1 VKRKALIFIV
11 SFLVLTPFV
20 SPIIG
25 AMDAEWDY
33 SNYLT
38 YLNILTFE
46 DPVEAGSTG
55 CLTIEVGANIPVT
68 VHYEFKASYSWGEW
82 IYYSEEVHVDPGVS
96 VFTVDVEVPFKT
108 VVEPTCS
115 FYYYVYVT
123 LPGEGWTSDCWG
135 FRRDTDISLPSDI
148 SLDDLHDALGHL
160 AWMVESSD
168 LSWGVKGVLLSR
180 IGDLAEHLDTLY
192 SQGESERIHD
202 ILEFILT
209 LRESLCSGK
218 YSESE
223 YWCSITEYFD

>member
-1 VKRKALIFIV
+1 VKRKALTFIMT
-11 SFLVLTPFV
+11 FLVLTPVV

-25 AMDAEWDY
+25 ATDAEWDY
-33 SNYLT
+33 SNYLSD
-38 YLNILTFE
+38 LNILTFE
-46 DPVEAGSTG
+46 DPVEAGRTG

-82 IYYSEEVHVDPGVS
+82 IYYSEEVQVDPGVS
-96 VFTVDVEVPFKT
+96 VLTVDVEVPFKT

-123 LPGEGWTSDCWG
+123 LPGEGWASDCWG
-135 FRRDTDISLPSDI
+135 LRQDTDISLPSDI
-148 SLDDLHDALGHL
+148 SLDDLHDMLGHL

-168 LSWGVKGVLLSR
+168 LPWDVKGVLLSR
-180 IGDLAEHLDTLY
+180 IGDLAEYLDTLY

-209 LRESLCSGK
+209 LRENLCSGK

-223 YWCSITEYFD
+223 YWYGITEYFD